1 MRHGA
6 SRRISPSCRSYCVS
20 LDAGVCQ
27 RWRHAG
33 THRPVKVSVE
43 NRWNSGGKHGGG
55 TKNKHGVVSYLDA
68 APKNAE
74 RVRRCIWPCPSES
87 FRAVLSGAIFLVH
100 IGLNSL
106 IFAAR
111 VSSDNPR
118 LKAFCRVA
126 PSVLFKVPA
135 IVAARVF
142 FFASFFKVRTS
153 FDVQVRLR
161 LFML

>member
-1 MRHGA
+1 MAWYVIWTPRQ
-6 SRRISPSCRSYCVS
+6 RTRNVS
-20 LDAGVCQ
+20 AGVY
-27 RWRHAG
+27 G
-33 THRPVKVSVE
+33 PVLQK
-43 NRWNSGGKHGGG
+43 
-55 TKNKHGVVSYLDA
+55 
-68 APKNAE
+68 
-74 RVRRCIWPCPSES
+74 S

-135 IVAARVF
+135 IVAARVL

>member
-1 MRHGA
+1 MLGSA
-6 SRRISPSCRSYCVS
+6 S
-20 LDAGVCQ
+20 DG
-27 RWRHAG
+27 G
-33 THRPVKVSVE
+33 TLAHTYRPVKVSVE

-87 FRAVLSGAIFLVH
+87 FRAVLSRAIFLVH

-135 IVAARVF
+135 IVAARVL

>member
-1 MRHGA
+1 MA
-6 SRRISPSCRSYCVS
+6 
-20 LDAGVCQ
+20 A
-27 RWRHAG
+27 RWHTRTG
-33 THRPVKVSVE
+33 PVKVSVE
-43 NRWNSGGKHGGG
+43 NRWNSGGKHVGG
-55 TKNKHGVVSYLDA
+55 TKNKQAWYFIWTPRQRTRNVSAGV
-68 APKNAE
+68 
-74 RVRRCIWPCPSES
+74 WPCPSES
-87 FRAVLSGAIFLVH
+87 FRAILSGAIFLVH

-135 IVAARVF
+135 IVAARVL

>member
-1 MRHGA
+1 MVWYLFA
-6 SRRISPSCRSYCVS
+6 CR
-20 LDAGVCQ
+20 AEE
-27 RWRHAG
+27 RG
-33 THRPVKVSVE
+33 TCPPVYMALSF
-43 NRWNSGGKHGGG
+43 R
-55 TKNKHGVVSYLDA
+55 
-68 APKNAE
+68 
-74 RVRRCIWPCPSES
+74 S
-87 FRAVLSGAIFLVH
+87 FRAILSGAIFLVH

-135 IVAARVF
+135 IFAARVL
-142 FFASFFKVRTS
+142 FFASFFKIRTS

-161 LFML
+161 FFML

>member
-1 MRHGA
+1 MHGSA
-6 SRRISPSCRSYCVS
+6 S
-20 LDAGVCQ
+20 DG
-27 RWRHAG
+27 G
-33 THRPVKVSVE
+33 TLAHTYRPVKVSVE

-135 IVAARVF
+135 IVAASPF
-142 FFASFFKVRTS
+142 FLQASSRYEHLSMSKFASAFS
-153 FDVQVRLR
+153 CFDLLDDPQNGVSVAVKKT
-161 LFML
+161 